1 MLNQESTDEVF
12 DFHFHVF
19 DFSFLDVF
27 LIDIFVSSEHFIL
40 KLLVFHEMFRRHLTL
55 SFEFDAITG
64 QFEIFRDLLDI
75 FLL

>member
-1 MLNQESTDEVF
+1 MLNQESADEVF

-19 DFSFLDVF
+19 YFSFLNVF

-40 KLLVFHEMFRRHLTL
+40 KLLVFHEMFGRHLAL
-55 SFEFDAITG
+55 SFEFDAKTG
-64 QFEIFRDLLDI
+64 QFEILGDLLDI